1 MPERL
6 LIKNGFVITM
16 DPLLGDVLG
25 DVLIEG
31 DRVAAVGANLTAE
44 GATEI
49 DARGKI
55 VIPGLLDTHMHSW
68 QAPLRGAYAH
78 GWGNADYYENVFNLR
93 ESFTAKDMYDATFAA
108 GVEMIDAGVTT
119 VLNFCHNTM
128 SPEHADES
136 IRAHR
141 DNGQRA
147 LFAMGMLGSFD
158 ELSVDHQ
165 WRLDKVRSLH
175 AELGGDPSSLLR
187 LGMAVSSMEFR
198 PIEQVEAEV
207 ALARELGLRMTFHQN
222 TGGQIRELHRLG
234 LLGGDLLPAHANVAA
249 DDELEL
255 LADCGGGI
263 SFTPEGEF
271 VGGRSMTVIGRA
283 LKAGATPSLG
293 VDTAA
298 RTKVDIFG
306 QMRITFTIMRYL
318 QAQEEREADRWPL
331 VRRPGAPQVE
341 PRKMLEFATVNAAQH
356 VGLGDQLGRLA
367 PGYLA
372 DLVIVDPGPYGMA
385 LGDPANHVVLR
396 TAPADVD
403 TVVIGGVVRKQ
414 DGRLT
419 DLDAGD
425 AGAAIQRVR
434 TRVLGE
440 EHPAMPPHLRK
451 VPAA

>member
-1 MPERL
+1 
-6 LIKNGFVITM
+6 M

-25 DVLIEG
+25 DILIEG
-31 DRVAAVGANLTAE
+31 DRITAVGAGLEAE
-44 GATEI
+44 GAQVI

-55 VIPGLLDTHMHSW
+55 VIPGLHDTHMHSW
-68 QAPLRGAYAH
+68 QAPLRGGYAH
-78 GWGNADYYENVFNLR
+78 GWGNADYHNNVFSLR
-93 ESFTAKDMYDATFAA
+93 ESFTPVDMYDATFAA
-108 GVEMIDAGVTT
+108 GVEMIDAGITT

-128 SPEHADES
+128 TPEHADES
-136 IRAHR
+136 VRAHR

-147 LFAMGMLGSFD
+147 VFAIGMLGSFE
-158 ELSVDHQ
+158 ELKTDHQ
-165 WRLDKVRSLH
+165 WRLDKVRDLH
-175 AELGGDPSSLLR
+175 AQFGDDPAELIR
-187 LGMAVSSMEFR
+187 LGLAVSSMEYR
-198 PIEQVEAEV
+198 SVDEVETEI

-222 TGGQIRELHRLG
+222 VGGQLRQLHQLG
-234 LLGGDLLPAHANVAA
+234 LLGGDMLPAHANVAA
-249 DDELEL
+249 DDELEV
-255 LADCGGGI
+255 LASMGGGI

-271 VGGRSMTVIGRA
+271 VGGRSMTVIARS
-283 LKAGATPSLG
+283 LKAGVTPSLG

-331 VRRPGAPQVE
+331 ERRPGTPLVE
-341 PRKMLEFATVNAAQH
+341 PRTMLEFATVNAAQH
-356 VGLGDQLGRLA
+356 IGLGDHLGRLA

-372 DLVIVDPGPYGMA
+372 DLVVIDPGPYGMA

-414 DGRLT
+414 GGRLT